1 MAKWKKITI
10 NKNSV
15 AAETS
20 SSVLIKMPNRSE
32 FAGYI
37 FWHPSKLVRVEG
49 GKGYFISFSY
59 TSDFEFK
66 VFKQGKNRKVLSEY
80 RMSPDEIETAFEV
93 VNNELSS
100 RDDEHYLL
108 VTEPVKIDD
117 EVKVNE
123 ELLR

>member
-32 FAGYI
+32 FAGYT
-37 FWHPSKLVRVEG
+37 FWHPSQLVRVEG

>member
-15 AAETS
+15 AAETAT
-20 SSVLIKMPNRSE
+20 SVLIKMPNRSE
-32 FAGYI
+32 FSGYT

-59 TSDFEFK
+59 TDDFDFK

-80 RMSPDEIETAFEV
+80 RMSPGEIETAFEV

-108 VTEPVKIDD
+108 ITEPVKIDD

>member
-20 SSVLIKMPNRSE
+20 SSVLIKMPNRSG
-32 FAGYI
+32 FAGYT